1 MLVCNFMQLSPL
13 KISACLPRHRWG
25 AYRSSYSDWEA
36 QYIVPLHTLHG
47 GYWWQ
52 RKPPA
57 LVKFLQQQITS
68 TSWPLLPV
76 WSGRSETENAH
87 VEISMAASRASD
99 GSGLSRILCTAEIV
113 EVSPFSPF
121 PAPITSSIPYWKQRE
136 RKRISLRCKVRWP
149 RDCRPYNT

>member
-1 MLVCNFMQLSPL
+1 MLVCNFMQLCPL
-13 KISACLPRHRWG
+13 KISARLPRHRWG
-25 AYRSSYSDWEA
+25 ACRSSQCDWEA

-76 WSGRSETENAH
+76 WSGRSGTENAN
-87 VEISMAASRASD
+87 VEISMAVKYISSFRWFRVVTHPVHRRNR
-99 GSGLSRILCTAEIV
+99 GSVALSLPSAD
-113 EVSPFSPF
+113 
-121 PAPITSSIPYWKQRE
+121 TSSIPYWKQRE
-136 RKRISLRCKVRWP
+136 QKGISLCCKVTWP
-149 RDCRPYNT
+149 RDCRP